1 MPELGVLARL
11 FPFDAAPI
19 GPHVGRGGFAMTF
32 RLTAVML
39 AASLAACG
47 ATNAQ
52 DVEDQERI
60 IEHDLDRLESRTGD
74 PRQGTIQRRQTETDL
89 SITDQ
94 RLRTLKTREPGD
106 EDVPVLE
113 RQLDRVQRDAAPRN
127 PVLRSPSSNPVLQSP
142 SRHPVVR

>member
-1 MPELGVLARL
+1 MMV
-11 FPFDAAPI
+11 
-19 GPHVGRGGFAMTF
+19 

-39 AASLAACG
+39 AAALAACG
-47 ATNAQ
+47 TTRAE
-52 DVEDQERI
+52 DIEDQERI

-74 PRQGTIQRRQTETDL
+74 QRQGTIQKRQTETDL
-89 SITDQ
+89 RITDQ

-127 PVLRSPSSNPVLQSP
+127 PVLRSPSRNPVI
-142 SRHPVVR
+142 R

>member
-1 MPELGVLARL
+1 MMV
-11 FPFDAAPI
+11 
-19 GPHVGRGGFAMTF
+19 

-47 ATNAQ
+47 ATRAE
-52 DVEDQERI
+52 DIKDQERI
-60 IEHDLDRLESRTGD
+60 IEHDLDRLESRTGN
-74 PRQGTIQRRQTETDL
+74 PRQGTIQSRQTETDL
-89 SITDQ
+89 SITEQ

-127 PVLRSPSSNPVLQSP
+127 PLLQAP